1 MFETY
6 ELKNFGERIRNV
18 RKSLGYN
25 QTEVSVET
33 GIHRDTLRR
42 IENGSNIVTFD
53 TLNKLSMFLKKD
65 LFHELAHYNT
75 SRNLL
80 NYYEKIDDIINSYDY
95 EKLVNLSNNFE
106 INFKDK
112 SPSDFSLY
120 EGRLIDQLRLII
132 RGIEKLIKKD
142 EGNKEI
148 ITIFEKALKYT
159 IDDFKLENFSKF
171 RYNLFEIRILIMIAV
186 TLKRD
191 NNYNKSNEILK
202 FVLNILDFS
211 EEALLNEKKLT
222 IKSFSNIS
230 YNYHNMNNYKR
241 ALEYAIKGIDYS
253 IKQDIIYALNHLY
266 YRKGIAEYLL
276 GKDESIYKASLNKAI
291 HILEIKGYH
300 ELAKKYKEITKDK
313 YNIDL
318 NLW

>member
-75 SRNLL
+75 NRNLL

-142 EGNKEI
+142 EG
-148 ITIFEKALKYT
+148 
-159 IDDFKLENFSKF
+159 
-171 RYNLFEIRILIMIAV
+171 
-186 TLKRD
+186 
-191 NNYNKSNEILK
+191 
-202 FVLNILDFS
+202 
-211 EEALLNEKKLT
+211 
-222 IKSFSNIS
+222 
-230 YNYHNMNNYKR
+230 
-241 ALEYAIKGIDYS
+241 
-253 IKQDIIYALNHLY
+253 
-266 YRKGIAEYLL
+266 
-276 GKDESIYKASLNKAI
+276 IYKDSLNKAT
-291 HILEIKGYH
+291 HILEIKGYY
-300 ELAKKYKEITKDK
+300 ELAKKYKEITKVK

-318 NLW
+318 SP